1 MFLGIFTGI
10 EVLFFILGVLTTLS
24 IGGLFWLKKSHPVH
38 WNSLSIIGSGL
49 FIMIAAIAWC
59 VSSVLEGEP
68 QAGSMGLM
76 VIFLPG
82 LVLTT
87 LGGRL
92 AFQQI
97 K

>member
-10 EVLFFILGVLTTLS
+10 EVLFFMLGVLTTLTFV
-24 IGGLFWLKKSHPVH
+24 GLGWLKFTHNVGAKP
-38 WNSLSIIGSGL
+38 LAPLAIGL
-49 FIMIAAIAWC
+49 LIMIAAIAWC

-82 LVLTT
+82 LVIAS
-87 LGGRL
+87 LGARQVYNV
-92 AFQQI
+92 AR
-97 K
+97 

>member
-10 EVLFFILGVLTTLS
+10 EVLFFMLGVLTTLS
-24 IGGLFWLKKSHPVH
+24 VGGLIWLKMNHPVRM
-38 WNSLSIIGSGL
+38 NSLSVLGIGL
-49 FIMIAAIAWC
+49 VTIIAAIAWC

-82 LVLTT
+82 LVITT

-92 AFQQI
+92 AFQQM